1 MKIAVI
7 GGGPAGLYFSML
19 MKQRHPG
26 DEIVVHERNEA
37 GATYGWG
44 VVFSDVALSFL
55 KEADEAFFRKFTAH
69 HERCDYM
76 EVVHRGV
83 PVRLSNNHFSRTSR
97 IDLLNVLRQAC
108 RDTGVDVRYNSCVND
123 PAALQDYDVVVAADG
138 VNSEVRARLAEH
150 FQPSFDERRNKFAWY
165 GTTRLFHPVSLIFRE
180 TPQGVFIAHAYQ
192 YSKTHST
199 FLVEVDPQ
207 TWQRCG
213 LDHATEDE
221 SRAFCENVFADDLR
235 GEPLLTNRSQW
246 FQAKV
251 VSNARWSH
259 GNVVLLGDALRSV
272 HFSLGS
278 GTRMAM
284 QDAIA
289 LCEALSIHRDDVPV
303 AFAAFEASR
312 KEASNRFQDAARKSL
327 DWYESVDKRMNL
339 DPVSF
344 AYDYMRRTGRVSHED
359 LRERDPAFIEQ
370 VEAVAGN
377 KAQSAHA

>member
-1 MKIAVI
+1 MRIAVI

-19 MKQRHPG
+19 MKQRHPD
-26 DEIVVHERNEA
+26 DEIVVHERNAA

-55 KEADEAFFRKFTAH
+55 KEADEPFFRKFTAH

-76 EVVHRGV
+76 EVVHHGQA
-83 PVRLSNNHFSRTSR
+83 VRLRNNHFSRTSR
-97 IDLLNVLRQAC
+97 IDLLRVLQQAC
-108 RDTGVDVRYNSCVND
+108 AEVGVDVRYNSCVTD
-123 PAALQDYDVVVAADG
+123 PATLPEADVIVAADG
-138 VNSEVRARLAEH
+138 VNSEIRTHLAEH

-165 GTTRLFHPVSLIFRE
+165 GTSHLFHPVSLIFRE
-180 TPQGVFIAHAYQ
+180 TPHGVFIAHAYQ
-192 YSKTHST
+192 YSQTHST
-199 FLVEVDPQ
+199 FLVEVDPE

-213 LDHATEDE
+213 LDTATEDE
-221 SRAFCENVFADDLR
+221 SRAFCEQVFADDLQ
-235 GEPLLTNRSQW
+235 GAPLLTNRSQW

-251 VSNARWSH
+251 VSNAHWWH

-289 LCEALSIHRDDVPV
+289 LCDALSAHRDDVPA

-312 KEASNRFQDAARKSL
+312 RGMSDRFQDAARKSL
-327 DWYESVDKRMNL
+327 EWYESVGTRMNL

-359 LRERDPAFIEQ
+359 LRERDPAFIAQ
-370 VEAVAGN
+370 VEAIAPQRLR
-377 KAQSAHA
+377 ASTA